1 MKVEI
6 YTKNNCIWCDRAKL
20 LLDTKEIE
28 FKEIDLS
35 DDQKREKF
43 YNSIGENVKTVPQIY
58 IDDLR
63 IGGYQD
69 LVAWFNGYTRFI

>member
-6 YTKNNCIWCDRAKL
+6 YTKNNCIWCDRAKI
-20 LLDTKEIE
+20 LLDSKNIE

-69 LVAWFNGYTRFI
+69 LVAWFNG

>member
-1 MKVEI
+1 LKVEI

-20 LLDTKEIE
+20 LLDSKNIQ

-69 LVAWFNGYTRFI
+69 LVAWFNG

>member
-20 LLDTKEIE
+20 LLDSKDIE

-35 DDQKREKF
+35 DDQTREKF

-69 LVAWFNGYTRFI
+69 LVAWFNG

>member
-1 MKVEI
+1 LKVEI

-20 LLDTKEIE
+20 LLDSKDIE

-58 IDDLR
+58 VDNLR

-69 LVAWFNGYTRFI
+69 LVAWFNG

>member
-1 MKVEI
+1 LKVEI

-20 LLDTKEIE
+20 LLDSKDIE

-58 IDDLR
+58 IDNLR
-63 IGGYQD
+63 VGGYQD
-69 LVAWFNGYTRFI
+69 LVAWFNG

>member
-1 MKVEI
+1 LKVEI
-6 YTKNNCIWCDRAKL
+6 YTKNNCIWCDRAKIL
-20 LLDTKEIE
+20 LNSKDIE

-58 IDDLR
+58 IDNLR
-63 IGGYQD
+63 VGGYQD
-69 LVAWFNGYTRFI
+69 LVAWFNA

>member
-20 LLDTKEIE
+20 LLDSKDIE

-43 YNSIGENVKTVPQIY
+43 YNSIGENVKTVPQVY

-69 LVAWFNGYTRFI
+69 LVAWFNG

>member
-1 MKVEI
+1 MKVAI

-20 LLDTKEIE
+20 LLDSKDIE

-35 DDQKREKF
+35 DDQTREKF

-69 LVAWFNGYTRFI
+69 LVAWFNG

>member
-20 LLDTKEIE
+20 LLDSKDIE

-43 YNSIGENVKTVPQIY
+43 YNSIGEKVKTVPQIY
-58 IDDLR
+58 IDDIR

-69 LVAWFNGYTRFI
+69 LVAWFNG

>member
-20 LLDTKEIE
+20 LLDSKDIE

-35 DDQKREKF
+35 DNQKREKF

-69 LVAWFNGYTRFI
+69 LVAWFNG

>member
-6 YTKNNCIWCDRAKL
+6 YTKNYCIWCDRAKL
-20 LLDTKEIE
+20 LLDSKDIE

-43 YNSIGENVKTVPQIY
+43 YISIGENVKTVPQIY

-69 LVAWFNGYTRFI
+69 LVAWFNG

>member
-6 YTKNNCIWCDRAKL
+6 YTKNYCIWCDRAKL
-20 LLDTKEIE
+20 LLDSKDIE

-35 DDQKREKF
+35 DDQTRENF

-58 IDDLR
+58 IDNLR

-69 LVAWFNGYTRFI
+69 LVAWFNG

>member
-20 LLDTKEIE
+20 LLDSKDIE

-43 YNSIGENVKTVPQIY
+43 YNSIGENVKTVPQSY
-58 IDDLR
+58 IDNLR

-69 LVAWFNGYTRFI
+69 LVAWFNG